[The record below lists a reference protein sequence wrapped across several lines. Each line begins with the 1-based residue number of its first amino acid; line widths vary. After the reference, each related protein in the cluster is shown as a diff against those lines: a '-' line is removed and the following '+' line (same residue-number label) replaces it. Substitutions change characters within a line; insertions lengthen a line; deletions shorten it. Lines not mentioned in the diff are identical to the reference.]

1 MNRLRTAVFMA
12 LVAALAAVPSAA
24 WAAEYETR
32 LKVALTAQPPTLD
45 PPLTVSQAALDVA
58 QNFFE
63 TLYTQDGNFNP
74 TPMLAKSCEISDDR
88 RTYTFRLREGVLFHN
103 GKEMDADDV
112 AASMNYWL
120 EKSARAR
127 NLLSGSK
134 FEAKDRYTVVLTL
147 PNPTG
152 DVLSLMSAQAN
163 FPAIR
168 PRDVIER
175 ATEKG
180 VAEYVGTGPFVFE
193 EWKPDQYIRLTRN
206 PNYRALDT
214 EPSGFAGRRE
224 ALVEEVRYHFVPDA
238 ATRLAGLLSG
248 EYDVADDIPAESY
261 KELKGARNVV
271 VHTDLGGT
279 LTLFFN
285 VREGVLADPKM
296 RKAVNAALN
305 MDDIMLP
312 ASPTRTCT
320 HWTPTT

>member
-1 MNRLRTAVFMA
+1 MA
-12 LVAALAAVPSAA
+12 LVAVLASVPSAG
-24 WAAEYETR
+24 WAAEHETK

-63 TLYTQDGNFNP
+63 TLYTQDGNFKP

-120 EKSARAR
+120 EKSARAK
-127 NLLSGSK
+127 NLLGGSK

-147 PNPTG
+147 QNPSG

-180 VAEYVGTGPFVFE
+180 VEKNMPE
-193 EWKPDQYIRLTRN
+193 
-206 PNYRALDT
+206 RAI
-214 EPSGFAGRRE
+214 SG
-224 ALVEEVRYHFVPDA
+224 
-238 ATRLAGLLSG
+238 
-248 EYDVADDIPAESY
+248 
-261 KELKGARNVV
+261 
-271 VHTDLGGT
+271 
-279 LTLFFN
+279 
-285 VREGVLADPKM
+285 
-296 RKAVNAALN
+296 
-305 MDDIMLP
+305 
-312 ASPTRTCT
+312 C
-320 HWTPTT
+320 

>member
-1 MNRLRTAVFMA
+1 MNRLRTAVLMA
-12 LVAALAAVPSAA
+12 LVAALASVPSAG
-24 WAAEYETR
+24 WAVEHETK

-63 TLYTQDGNFNP
+63 TLYTQDRNFNP

-224 ALVEEVRYHFVPDA
+224 ALVEEEIGR
-238 ATRLAGLLSG
+238 
-248 EYDVADDIPAESY
+248 
-261 KELKGARNVV
+261 
-271 VHTDLGGT
+271 
-279 LTLFFN
+279 
-285 VREGVLADPKM
+285 
-296 RKAVNAALN
+296 
-305 MDDIMLP
+305 
-312 ASPTRTCT
+312 ASCRGRG
-320 HWTPTT
+320 